1 MPWHKPKKEIKMNPD
16 KHREDRSEMNAGEAS
31 PERDR
36 EGALIH
42 SMQSPELGTRRCQE
56 SGLDENLRVETLKW
70 LEKAEVLSCQVS
82 GDEHFLENV
91 SAYIRD
97 SHYFLEKGDLIRA
110 FEAVIWAWA
119 WMEIGLEK
127 GLLQQKE

>member
-1 MPWHKPKKEIKMNPD
+1 MGPKVTEMNPE
-16 KHREDRSEMNAGEAS
+16 KNPENERSLEED
-31 PERDR
+31 
-36 EGALIH
+36 
-42 SMQSPELGTRRCQE
+42 
-56 SGLDENLRVETLKW
+56 LRVETLKW
-70 LEKAEVLSCQVS
+70 LEKAEMLFCQIS
-82 GDEHFLENV
+82 GDENFLDNI

-127 GLLQQKE
+127 KLLRQKE

>member
-1 MPWHKPKKEIKMNPD
+1 MNPEENP
-16 KHREDRSEMNAGEAS
+16 KNSTKRCLEGGLEED
-31 PERDR
+31 
-36 EGALIH
+36 LH
-42 SMQSPELGTRRCQE
+42 
-56 SGLDENLRVETLKW
+56 VETLKW
-70 LEKAEVLSCQVS
+70 LEKAEVLFCQIT
-82 GDEHFLENV
+82 GDEHFLDNV

-127 GLLQQKE
+127 ELLQRKE

>member
-1 MPWHKPKKEIKMNPD
+1 MQDNPKQLMNPEGIPA
-16 KHREDRSEMNAGEAS
+16 RGPNSLEEDLCAE
-31 PERDR
+31 
-36 EGALIH
+36 
-42 SMQSPELGTRRCQE
+42 TR
-56 SGLDENLRVETLKW
+56 KW
-70 LEKAEVLSCQVS
+70 LSRAEELSCKIS
-82 GDEHFLENV
+82 GDEQFFENI

-127 GLLQQKE
+127 NLLQNKD